1 MSRKTVYIFSEDNS
15 SSSQMVEG
23 FIREYLNIDK
33 WNVQTGARQK
43 NLLNPLAVEV
53 MHEIGIDIRNQSS
66 NLVDLSFVSQA
77 DYIINLSGDI
87 QSNFKDLVKNVRV
100 ESWSFEEP
108 EKAQGTKEEKLI
120 VFRRVRNAIKNR
132 VQEFAEVEG

>member
-15 SSSQMVEG
+15 SSLQMVEG
-23 FIREYLNIDK
+23 FVREYLNIDK
-33 WNVQTGARQK
+33 WDVQTGARQK

-53 MHEIGIDIRNQSS
+53 MDEIGIDIRNQSS

-87 QSNFKDLVKNVRV
+87 QSNFKDLAKNVRV

-108 EKAQGTKEEKLI
+108 EKAQGTKEEKLT

>member
-15 SSSQMVEG
+15 SSLQMVEG

-87 QSNFKDLVKNVRV
+87 QSNFKDLAKNVRV

>member
-15 SSSQMVEG
+15 SSLQMVEG
-23 FIREYLNIDK
+23 FIRKYLNIDK

-87 QSNFKDLVKNVRV
+87 QSNFKDLAKNVRV

-120 VFRRVRNAIKNR
+120 FFRRVRNAIKNR

>member
-15 SSSQMVEG
+15 SSLQMVEG
-23 FIREYLNIDK
+23 FIRKYLNIDK

-87 QSNFKDLVKNVRV
+87 QSNFKDLAKNVRV

>member
-15 SSSQMVEG
+15 SSLQMVEG

-77 DYIINLSGDI
+77 DYIINL
-87 QSNFKDLVKNVRV
+87 KERKKKNLLFQKSSKRDKKSSTGVCR
-100 ESWSFEEP
+100 S
-108 EKAQGTKEEKLI
+108 
-120 VFRRVRNAIKNR
+120 RRVILIA
-132 VQEFAEVEG
+132 

>member
-15 SSSQMVEG
+15 SSLQMVEG

-77 DYIINLSGDI
+77 DYIINL
-87 QSNFKDLVKNVRV
+87 KERKKKNLLFQKSSKRDKKSSTGVCR
-100 ESWSFEEP
+100 S
-108 EKAQGTKEEKLI
+108 
-120 VFRRVRNAIKNR
+120 RRVILIDRLYYESAYK
-132 VQEFAEVEG
+132 VC

>member
-15 SSSQMVEG
+15 SSLQMVEG

-33 WNVQTGARQK
+33 WNVQTGTRQK

-87 QSNFKDLVKNVRV
+87 QSNFKDLAKNVRV

-108 EKAQGTKEEKLI
+108 KKAQGTKEEKLI

>member
-1 MSRKTVYIFSEDNS
+1 MSRKTVYIFSEDNWS
-15 SSSQMVEG
+15 SLQMVEG
-23 FIREYLNIDK
+23 FIRKYLNIDK

-87 QSNFKDLVKNVRV
+87 QSNFKDLAKNVRV

>member
-15 SSSQMVEG
+15 SSLQMVEG
-23 FIREYLNIDK
+23 FTRKYLNIDK

-87 QSNFKDLVKNVRV
+87 QSNFKDLAKNVRV

>member
-15 SSSQMVEG
+15 SSLQMVEG
-23 FIREYLNIDK
+23 FIREYLSIDK

-87 QSNFKDLVKNVRV
+87 QSNFKDLAKNVRV

-108 EKAQGTKEEKLI
+108 KKAQGTKEEKLI

>member
-15 SSSQMVEG
+15 SSLQMVEG
-23 FIREYLNIDK
+23 FIRKYLNIDK

-87 QSNFKDLVKNVRV
+87 QSNFKDLAKNVRV

-108 EKAQGTKEEKLI
+108 EKAQGTKEKKLI

>member
-15 SSSQMVEG
+15 SSLQMVEG

-87 QSNFKDLVKNVRV
+87 QSNFKKIKKNVRV

>member
-15 SSSQMVEG
+15 SSLQMVEG

-33 WNVQTGARQK
+33 WNVQTGTRQK

-87 QSNFKDLVKNVRV
+87 QSNFKDLAKNVRV

-108 EKAQGTKEEKLI
+108 ERAQGTKEEKLI

>member
-15 SSSQMVEG
+15 SSLQMVEG

-87 QSNFKDLVKNVRV
+87 QSNFKDLAKNVRV

-108 EKAQGTKEEKLI
+108 ERAQGTKEEKLI

>member
-15 SSSQMVEG
+15 SSLQMVEG

-87 QSNFKDLVKNVRV
+87 QSNFKDLAKNVRV

-108 EKAQGTKEEKLI
+108 KKAQGTKEEKLI

>member
-1 MSRKTVYIFSEDNS
+1 MSRKTVYIYSVDNS
-15 SSSQMVEG
+15 SRLQMVEG
-23 FIREYLNIDK
+23 FVREYLDIDK
-33 WNVQTGARQK
+33 WTVQTGGRERSHFH
-43 NLLNPLAVEV
+43 PLAVEAMDEV
-53 MHEIGIDIRNQSS
+53 GIDIRNQSS

-87 QSNFKDLVKNVRV
+87 QSNFKDLAKNVRV

-108 EKAQGTKEEKLI
+108 KKAQGTKEEKLI

>member
-15 SSSQMVEG
+15 SSLQMVEG
-23 FIREYLNIDK
+23 FIRKYLNIDK

-43 NLLNPLAVEV
+43 NLLNPLSVEV

-87 QSNFKDLVKNVRV
+87 QSNFKDLAKNVRV

>member
-15 SSSQMVEG
+15 SSLQMVEG

>member
-15 SSSQMVEG
+15 SSLQMVEG

-87 QSNFKDLVKNVRV
+87 QSNFKDLAKNVRV

-108 EKAQGTKEEKLI
+108 EKAQGTKEKKLI

>member
-15 SSSQMVEG
+15 SSLQMVEG

-33 WNVQTGARQK
+33 WNVQTGTRQK

-66 NLVDLSFVSQA
+66 NLVNLSFVSQA

-87 QSNFKDLVKNVRV
+87 QSNFKDLAKNVRV

>member
-15 SSSQMVEG
+15 SSLQMVEG
-23 FIREYLNIDK
+23 FVREYLNIDK
-33 WNVQTGARQK
+33 WDVQTGARQK

-53 MHEIGIDIRNQSS
+53 MDEIGIDIRNQSS

-87 QSNFKDLVKNVRV
+87 QSNFKDLAKNVRV

-108 EKAQGTKEEKLI
+108 EKAQGTKEDKLT

>member
-15 SSSQMVEG
+15 SRLQMVEG
-23 FIREYLNIDK
+23 FIRKYLNIDK

-87 QSNFKDLVKNVRV
+87 QSNFKDLAKNVRV

>member
-15 SSSQMVEG
+15 SSLQMVEG
-23 FIREYLNIDK
+23 FVREYLNIDK
-33 WNVQTGARQK
+33 WDVQTGARQK

-53 MHEIGIDIRNQSS
+53 MDEIGIDIRNQSS

-87 QSNFKDLVKNVRV
+87 QSNFKDLAKNVRV

-108 EKAQGTKEEKLI
+108 EKAQGTKEEKLT
-120 VFRRVRNAIKNR
+120 VFRRVRNAIKTR